1 MNRRRTILVA
11 LALAVLAAI
20 VYSQYW
26 VLTGRAAT
34 VERGRLYRSAGMS
47 AARLIEYCRRNAIT
61 TVVDFR
67 KTSPETSV
75 EARELA
81 RAGIAYV
88 ALPTGQVPS
97 AETVAGFLNLMDTK
111 RHEPVLIHC
120 THGVG
125 RTGVFSA
132 IYRME
137 YQGWSNRAAL
147 LEAVVMSGFGS
158 FGPGNS
164 KAASVSPSRAGLW
177 CGSFSFPGGL
187 PPGGPRT

>member
-1 MNRRRTILVA
+1 MNRRRAVLVA
-11 LALAVLAAI
+11 LALAVLATI

-34 VERGRLYRSAGMS
+34 VERGRLYRSGKMS
-47 AARLIEYCRRNAIT
+47 SERLIEYCRRHAIS

-67 KTSPETSV
+67 KTSPETTA
-75 EARELA
+75 EAQAMA

-97 AETVAGFLNLMDTK
+97 AETVTGFLNLMDKK
-111 RHEPVLIHC
+111 RQEPVLIHC
-120 THGVG
+120 RHGVG

-137 YQGWSNRAAL
+137 YQGWSNRAAI

-164 KAASVSPSRAGLW
+164 KAAFLSAYR
-177 CGSFSFPGGL
+177 
-187 PPGGPRT
+187 PRGTRER